1 MPIAGPTSTTAITST
16 GGRRRRFL
24 TPSGEILAGSTY
36 VVPDQMV
43 RMLAEVCD
51 GLTARYDEL
60 MARADA
66 AAQARR
72 PAPSSARYEPDASA
86 PEWLIEQLLAQQDR
100 EFGGFGADGKFLN
113 ASAAAAGACARRDH
127 ARRAARGTPH
137 AHIRRHG
144 VGRHLRRSG
153 RRVLPICRGPG
164 VVATAHRE
172 DARGPGSDDRAA
184 DRCDRSCSSAQAG
197 ANGPA
202 T

>member
-1 MPIAGPTSTTAITST
+1 MSDSFVHLGTLRSRPSTGVAWAPWGPAPFERAARERKPVLLAITASWCHGCEVMDRTTYSVPEIVSAINDRCVPVRVDADRRPDINDRYNLDGWPTT
-16 GGRRRRFL
+16 GFL

-86 PEWLIEQLLAQQDR
+86 P
-100 EFGGFGADGKFLN
+100 
-113 ASAAAAGACARRDH
+113 
-127 ARRAARGTPH
+127 
-137 AHIRRHG
+137 
-144 VGRHLRRSG
+144 
-153 RRVLPICRGPG
+153 
-164 VVATAHRE
+164 
-172 DARGPGSDDRAA
+172 
-184 DRCDRSCSSAQAG
+184 
-197 ANGPA
+197 
-202 T
+202 